1 MVTEFQKI
9 LRLTNWS
16 FGRVRNLTENHAI
29 FTKSQVA
36 SIYVIHLFL
45 CQMFRYSETAG
56 LVNSKL
62 QCDRGLNQEK
72 SQRQV
77 SCGYSIVLIKASTWK
92 FPSQNKFLKVYSS
105 SGSPILVLESRFHNW
120 NSSRQIS
127 VRYDGWSKQKMTT
140 REMTDPSLVD
150 LFDAFDDFILV
161 WHVTARQR
169 DSKSKY
175 SSVFRFPIPKFDRIN
190 IAVYGVQ
197 CTVYSVQ
204 CTAYRILYSIQYTI
218 SVICLTGVVD
228 TYLELL
234 A

>member
-127 VRYDGWSKQKMTT
+127 VRYGGWSKQKTT
-140 REMTDPSLVD
+140 KMEMTDPSLVD
-150 LFDAFDDFILV
+150 LFDAFDDFKNRLV
-161 WHVTARQR
+161 CETARQR

-190 IAVYGVQ
+190 ITVYGVQ

-204 CTAYRILYSIQYTI
+204 NIVQYTVYPSFVWQAWLI
-218 SVICLTGVVD
+218 PI
-228 TYLELL
+228 
-234 A
+234 